1 MLPVK
6 SENFPEQIARGFD
19 GFDDTLAH
27 VVQVVVAISPASL
40 PSDPRISNRLDHDF
54 WHSK

>member
-1 MLPVK
+1 MLPVEC
-6 SENFPEQIARGFD
+6 ENFPEQIARGFD

-40 PSDPRISNRLDHDF
+40 PSDPRISKRLDLDF